1 MPRLGLPCFQERER
15 IQKEFCE
22 RKIQVVVATL
32 AFGMGLDVTHVR
44 SVVHLNLPRSLEEYV
59 QQVHMTASAK
69 LTILLL
75 AKLEGSIHKR
85 QRRCYVDRLAS
96 ARFGGVLGLADH
108 LRWFPDTCP
117 QHEEHAWLEGLS
129 GTSCEAHSAYRNT

>member
-1 MPRLGLPCFQERER
+1 MLRLGLPSVQERER

-59 QQVHMTASAK
+59 QQVQLTASVK
-69 LTILLL
+69 LTFACLAWRVDPQATVTLLIGLISFSRVWQWFL
-75 AKLEGSIHKR
+75 ALLPNCVR
-85 QRRCYVDRLAS
+85 A
-96 ARFGGVLGLADH
+96 
-108 LRWFPDTCP
+108 DTCLE
-117 QHEEHAWLEGLS
+117 HKEHAWLGGVVRDQL
-129 GTSCEAHSAYRNT
+129 